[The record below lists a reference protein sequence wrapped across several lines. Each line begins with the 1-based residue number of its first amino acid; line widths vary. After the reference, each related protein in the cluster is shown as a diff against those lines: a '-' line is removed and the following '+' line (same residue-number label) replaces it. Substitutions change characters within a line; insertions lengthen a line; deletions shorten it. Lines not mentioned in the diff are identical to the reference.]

1 MPRSEMPLRRSAV
14 GSHRESMS
22 TTMVNDDEAERREAR
37 RRTLLQEARPRESSA
52 LESIEENETIRKC
65 LEMYNGNKLSR
76 DNAWSLSLIDTL
88 SNLLDR
94 HHKTLSNFKVSGV
107 RSKVGESSSYLFYYF
122 VFRWL
127 AHLWKHLQRC
137 MACAWIPYTWM
148 QCACRL
154 ALVHAP
160 SLKNS

>member
-1 MPRSEMPLRRSAV
+1 MTLPRSETPLRRSAV

-37 RRTLLQEARPRESSA
+37 RRTLLQQARPRESSA

-88 SNLLDR
+88 SSLLDR
-94 HHKTLSNFKVSGV
+94 HHKTLSNFKVSRV
-107 RSKVGESSSYLFYYF
+107 K
-122 VFRWL
+122 
-127 AHLWKHLQRC
+127 
-137 MACAWIPYTWM
+137 
-148 QCACRL
+148 
-154 ALVHAP
+154 
-160 SLKNS
+160 